1 MIYVED
7 MSETTK
13 IIKIN
18 MLEKHVVKRKPEIE
32 QECKI
37 AISDLLFDNYFAIPH
52 NIGPYELDLSIIEM
66 KLLIEIQ
73 GENMLKNCNI
83 SIPINHFRSLVKDYF
98 MICESY
104 FSALSTKDPYRLEMI
119 DMSRR
124 ITHNEGA
131 QMFKKSLEQYAEIDF
146 DTARRL
152 FTLMCVLQV
161 R

>member
-1 MIYVED
+1 MIYVEN
-7 MSETTK
+7 MSEATK

-52 NIGPYELDLSIIEM
+52 NIGPYELNLSIIEM

-83 SIPINHFRSLVKDYF
+83 SIPINQFRTLVKDYF

>member
-1 MIYVED
+1 
-7 MSETTK
+7 
-13 IIKIN
+13 
-18 MLEKHVVKRKPEIE
+18 
-32 QECKI
+32 
-37 AISDLLFDNYFAIPH
+37 
-52 NIGPYELDLSIIEM
+52 
-66 KLLIEIQ
+66 
-73 GENMLKNCNI
+73 
-83 SIPINHFRSLVKDYF
+83 

-131 QMFKKSLEQYAEIDF
+131 QMFKKYLEQYAEIDF